1 MSGGTLSFQT
11 VIVISEFNQ
20 TRSHTTRGLVT
31 TGKAK
36 QELTLAFSVA
46 HVASIAMN
54 WSRQALTAY
63 IKNKLQTFV
72 LLLAQSDNKTDSIAE
87 DLL

>member
-1 MSGGTLSFQT
+1 
-11 VIVISEFNQ
+11 
-20 TRSHTTRGLVT
+20 
-31 TGKAK
+31 
-36 QELTLAFSVA
+36 
-46 HVASIAMN
+46 MN